1 MRRFYVITLMWAAC
15 YSATAIHADTFDA
28 RAVSSS
34 FTSETAAVD
43 PINYPYAGLNY
54 TGFSNWTVTR
64 GSVDLVNLNGPAKT
78 YWFYNYH
85 GATPS
90 FSFVDL
96 DGTSKHS
103 GQITSSVMNLTPG
116 NYSLSFDVAGN
127 LGRRPNSEG
136 VTVRLSGLGITQHYE
151 LASNAGFTTKTIDFT
166 VTTATTTDLSFANE
180 SDDLSTMNDD
190 QGPVLANINLTS
202 LGASAAAVPEPT
214 TLILV
219 GGAAVGLFVAQRF
232 SRKPRKL
239 KKKKVETATVK
250 GNSVMVSP

>member
-1 MRRFYVITLMWAAC
+1 MRWISVITLLAAGF
-15 YSATAIHADTFDA
+15 SSTAIHADSFP
-28 RAVSSS
+28 VSVISSS

-43 PINYPYAGLNY
+43 PINHPYAGLNF
-54 TGFSNWTVTR
+54 TGFTNWTVTR
-64 GSVDLVNLNGPAKT
+64 GSVDLVNLNGASKT
-78 YWFYNYH
+78 YWFSNYH

-116 NYSLSFDVAGN
+116 TYHLTFDVAGN

-136 VTVRLSGLGITQHYE
+136 MTVRLNGLGITQHYE

-166 VTTATTTDLSFANE
+166 VTTPTTTDLSFANE
-180 SDDLSTMNDD
+180 SDDPSTMNDD
-190 QGPVLANINLTS
+190 QGPLLANINLTN

-214 TLILV
+214 TLILA
-219 GGAAVGLFVAQRF
+219 GGLTGGLLVAQRF
-232 SRKPRKL
+232 MRKPRKL
-239 KKKKVETATVK
+239 KKKVVDAAAV
-250 GNSVMVSP
+250 